1 VSRQFEPDP
10 PHTWLA
16 IRQVRGLRRSSSC
29 YSEFNGFGAT
39 LSTAVAPKPDSKLLS
54 KDTK

>member
-1 VSRQFEPDP
+1 MSRQFEPDP

-39 LSTAVAPKPDSKLLS
+39 FSTAVAPKPDSKLLS
-54 KDTK
+54 QDTK